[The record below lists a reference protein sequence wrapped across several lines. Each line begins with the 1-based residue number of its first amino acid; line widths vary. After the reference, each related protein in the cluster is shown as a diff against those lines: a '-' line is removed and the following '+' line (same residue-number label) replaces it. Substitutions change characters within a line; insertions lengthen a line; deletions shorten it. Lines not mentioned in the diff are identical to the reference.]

1 MSEYNKKLAWCIAH
15 APDAIKKLSD
25 TEILE
30 YMSSSYDKFCA
41 ESNTMPVDKMVVEDT
56 SETSITSMLDEMAL
70 VLSRLFGDRLAF
82 KGGYMLSKMMP
93 SVARQTTDIDFSIQ
107 TSDIYASLI
116 EAMNHIG
123 DHFVNKGYID
133 HYVVKDTVQPKRS
146 GGMDMYNANGGK
158 VLGIDVGWHD
168 ITFGTTTTSIDIGEV
183 RAFTVERMLADKV
196 TAILSRKR
204 FRRPK
209 DIYDLYCITN
219 CFDFDANLVNDYI
232 IKRTEGVGA
241 EWQNYPF
248 NETVSR
254 EYERAYNALVVKS
267 VKTSVQLDKP
277 DFDEVLKRFYTLCN
291 KLLYM
296 STKSYWHH
304 ESRTFE
310 EALK

>member
-1 MSEYNKKLAWCIAH
+1 MSVYNEKLAWCIEH

-25 TEILE
+25 TEILD
-30 YMSSSYDKFCA
+30 YMSSSYDKFC
-41 ESNTMPVDKMVVEDT
+41 EDNKTTSVDSMIVEDT

-93 SVARQTTDIDFSIQ
+93 SVARQTADVDFSIQ

-116 EAMNHIG
+116 DAMNNIG
-123 DHFVNKGYID
+123 DHFVKKGYID

-146 GGMDMYNANGGK
+146 GGMDMYNANGSK

-168 ITFGTTTTSIDIGEV
+168 LTFGTTTTCIDIGEV
-183 RAFTVERMLADKV
+183 RSFTVERMLADKV

-204 FRRPK
+204 FKRAK

-232 IKRTEGVGA
+232 LKRTEGVGA

-254 EYERAYNALVVKS
+254 EYARAYDALVVKS

-277 DFDEVLKRFYTLCN
+277 EFDVVLKRFYTLCN

-296 STKSYWHH
+296 STKSHWRHD
-304 ESRTFE
+304 SRTFE
-310 EALK
+310 EEP